1 MCVYIY
7 LFLVVAS
14 DLRNYILPKNSH
26 NMFKLTQA
34 NKKTQHSQNGAHV
47 TTAAL

>member
-14 DLRNYILPKNSH
+14 DLRNYILLKNSH
-26 NMFKLTQA
+26 NMLQT
-34 NKKTQHSQNGAHV
+34 HSGR
-47 TTAAL
+47 